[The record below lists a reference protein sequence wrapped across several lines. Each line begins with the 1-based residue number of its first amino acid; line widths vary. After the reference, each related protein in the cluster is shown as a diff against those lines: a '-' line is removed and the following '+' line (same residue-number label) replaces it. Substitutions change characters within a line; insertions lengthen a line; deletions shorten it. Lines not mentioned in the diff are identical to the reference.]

1 MSISKF
7 LTYLGRGGK
16 YQYFVSFDGKGMSNY
31 QLFEVGKIPPLP
43 NWDMVYFSVNPLGKE
58 PEKKKSKVEDVIA
71 MNCFFAEF
79 DGKDFSCSKYT
90 SSDWAKQSL
99 EVRQKANQSV
109 KEYIDTLDPQ
119 PSIIIFSG
127 GGYHCYWLLRE
138 TKEITDEKR
147 DEINNLHHKWV
158 EYVKGDNGAKDISRI
173 LRVPGSYNKKYNPP
187 VRVEF
192 VKEDY
197 SITYDFDD
205 LAEFIKEKP
214 VIEQDKQS
222 EKSEKSDNLSKIEM
236 TTVIEAV
243 NQLKKER
250 ADNYENWLNVGM
262 VLHSLG
268 DEYLAIWDSWS
279 KQSSKYEPGICAQ
292 KWQSF
297 TGSGGLTV
305 SSLYYWA
312 EQDSKGVYVRPAP
325 KGAKPSAY
333 SLALHSMGYSFSM
346 NRMNDRVYV
355 NGQLISDGLSSLII
369 TKLRESD
376 YKSNDIAEDVY
387 IAEAYQN
394 QFHPVEDYLT
404 SLSWDGE
411 DHITTLCSYFI
422 DKDGIFPLLI
432 RKWLVGAVAKILG
445 KRKGEQNPM
454 LVLDGK
460 QGIGKSRF
468 SWWLCSGIPQFYKT
482 SPIYPDN
489 KDHVIDSVSHF
500 IWEVEE
506 LGSTIRRADREALK
520 AFITRENA
528 SFRPPYGK
536 YEISKPVTCNYIG
549 TINNE
554 SGFLSDPTGN
564 RRFRVCTIQ
573 SIDWNY
579 SKNIDVNRIW
589 AQAVHLFNTGETSIL
604 STEENQT
611 MSEIN
616 SRYEVEDIVG
626 YYINQLYDIDPE
638 NKNWFYPSAKIIED
652 FKNKNLP
659 IHDSDINLNR
669 RVGAVL
675 TKFGCEN
682 GRKRINSQPIRG
694 WVGVYP
700 KGQRE
705 ELPPFGW

>member
-1 MSISKF
+1 
-7 LTYLGRGGK
+7 
-16 YQYFVSFDGKGMSNY
+16 
-31 QLFEVGKIPPLP
+31 
-43 NWDMVYFSVNPLGKE
+43 MVYFPVNPLYKRPDKG
-58 PEKKKSKVEDVIA
+58 KSKNTDVIA
-71 MNCFFAEF
+71 INCFFAEF
-79 DGKDFSCSKYT
+79 DGKDFSGGNYKSQ
-90 SSDWAKQSL
+90 DWAKQSL
-99 EVRQKANQSV
+99 EIRQKANQSAL
-109 KEYIDTLDPQ
+109 EHIYSLTPQ
-119 PSIIIFSG
+119 PSVIVFSG
-127 GGYHCYWLLRE
+127 GGYHCYWLLSE
-138 TKEITDEKR
+138 TKEVTDENR
-147 DEINNLHHKWV
+147 EEINTIHHAWV
-158 EYVKGDNGAKDISRI
+158 QYVKGDNGAKDISRI
-173 LRVPGSYNKKYNPP
+173 LRVPGSYNHKYDPPCKVQFVKDDYSKKYNFDEL
-187 VRVEF
+187 VEF
-192 VKEDY
+192 CE
-197 SITYDFDD
+197 
-205 LAEFIKEKP
+205 EKT

-222 EKSEKSDNLSKIEM
+222 EKSEKSDNLSKIVM
-236 TTVIEAV
+236 TKVIEAV

-268 DEYLAIWDSWS
+268 DEYLPIWDSWS
-279 KQSSKYEPGICAQ
+279 KQSSKYEPSVCAQ
-292 KWQSF
+292 KWTTF
-297 TGSGGLTV
+297 TGSGDLTV

-312 EQDSKGVYVRPAP
+312 EQDSKGVYVRPAS

-333 SLALHSMGYSFSM
+333 SFALHSMGYIFSM
-346 NRMNDRVYV
+346 NSMNDRVYV

-394 QFHPVEDYLT
+394 QFHPIEDYLT
-404 SLSWDGE
+404 SLTWDGK
-411 DHITTLCSYFI
+411 DHISDMCSYFQ
-422 DKDGIFPLLI
+422 DKDGIFSLYI
-432 RKWLVGAVAKILG
+432 RKWLVGAVTKILG

-468 SWWLCSGIPQFYKT
+468 SWWLCSGIPQYYKT

-579 SKNIDVNRIW
+579 SKNIDVNQIW
-589 AQAVHLFNTGETSIL
+589 AQAVHLFNAGETSNL
-604 STEENQT
+604 STEENQK

-616 SRYEVEDIVG
+616 SRYEVEDIIG
-626 YYINQLYDIDPE
+626 YYINELYEVDSE

-652 FKNKNLP
+652 IKTKNLP

-682 GRKRINSQPIRG
+682 RQKKINNKPMRG
-694 WVGVYP
+694 WIGVCP
-700 KGQRE
+700 KGQSE
-705 ELPPFGW
+705 ETTPFGW